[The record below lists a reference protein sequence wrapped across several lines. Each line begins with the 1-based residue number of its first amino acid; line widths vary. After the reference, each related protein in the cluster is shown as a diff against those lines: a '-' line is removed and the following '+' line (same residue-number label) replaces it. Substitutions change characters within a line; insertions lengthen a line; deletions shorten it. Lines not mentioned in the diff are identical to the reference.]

1 MLEDILI
8 MKSNNINAVRTS
20 HYPNHPY
27 WYEMCDEYGLYVY
40 DEANIESHGMGYD
53 PDQTLGND
61 STWMKAHLERT
72 TRMIERDKNHPC
84 IIAWSLGNEGGNGCN
99 FYNLQKS

>member
-1 MLEDILI
+1 MRLEPPITLTTPTG
-8 MKSNNINAVRTS
+8 MK
-20 HYPNHPY
+20 
-27 WYEMCDEYGLYVY
+27 CDEYGLYVY

-72 TRMIERDKNHPC
+72 TRMIKRDKTT
-84 IIAWSLGNEGGNGCN
+84 LV
-99 FYNLQKS
+99 L